1 MGRNQS
7 RLRCRDGHSTH
18 AVSHTDL
25 ESDQRFF
32 FLHVMKTGGGSL
44 RQHILANFERDQ
56 VYPWRR
62 LDGDLLEANCSLE
75 HLANLPVSR
84 RARIRVFTGHFP
96 FVAVDLL
103 GGDLTTI
110 TILRDP
116 VERTIS
122 FLRQRKRNNPVHQA
136 HRLEQMY
143 EHPFLFRCFIEN
155 HQTKLFALTS
165 QDNPKS
171 YLHVL
176 DVDARRL
183 EIAKRNIESVDVVG
197 IQDRFDELLSEL
209 EQRFG
214 WSCAAVLSRNV
225 DPGPSPEVPAA
236 FRRRIAEDNAADME
250 FFEHARRVCEQRR
263 RSPVAR

>member
-1 MGRNQS
+1 M
-7 RLRCRDGHSTH
+7 STR
-18 AVSHTDL
+18 TPL
-25 ESDQRFF
+25 ESEQRFF
-32 FLHVMKTGGGSL
+32 FLHVMKTAGGTL
-44 RQHILANFERDQ
+44 RQQIFANFERDQ
-56 VYPWRR
+56 VYPWGR
-62 LDGDLLEANCSLE
+62 LDSDMLKANCNLE
-75 HLANLPVSR
+75 YLANLPVSR

-110 TILRDP
+110 TVLRDP

-122 FLRQRKRNNPVHQA
+122 FLRQRKRNNPVHKA

-155 HQTKLFALTS
+155 HQAKLFALTS

-171 YLHVL
+171 YMDVL

-183 EIAKRNIESVDVVG
+183 EIAKRNLECVDVVG

-214 WSCAAVLSRNV
+214 WSRAAVLSSNV
-225 DPGPSPEVPAA
+225 DPGTSPEVPAT

-263 RSPVAR
+263 RSTPKTARSR